1 MANSS
6 QVRSAEGSLET
17 GSFVKRSLSVWREG
31 CAASLGTDEK
41 AKLGFS
47 APLGLAPQALGNS
60 NPVSA
65 ERRSASD
72 PGVAGGRIQLTTA
85 VRWQPV
91 PRGSLPVFLIFVSEQ
106 RHGPELFITP
116 ARRGR
121 KLRRTAGGT

>member
-1 MANSS
+1 M
-6 QVRSAEGSLET
+6 ET

-60 NPVSA
+60 SPVSA

-72 PGVAGGRIQLTTA
+72 PGWPAAGDPGPDGT

-91 PRGSLPVFLIFVSEQ
+91 HSGFAACVFSF
-106 RHGPELFITP
+106 LFLAIT
-116 ARRGR
+116 
-121 KLRRTAGGT
+121 